1 MSQAPWSQLG
11 APVTSAAREGAAT
24 VRAYAGQAGAIAA
37 IVMLL
42 AQILWRLEWS
52 AAGVPSYP
60 EIIVIAVARLTPL
73 NLFGTITESVGSLA
87 KNSLFVAVLVGIVGA
102 GSSISILVHHL
113 TERRPGHAALST
125 AIAASVG
132 LWLLSVTVIFPVAH
146 LGPFAVKSSRMR
158 PILIETGVT
167 FALFGLV
174 LGALLTRGRASSPV
188 LDGASA
194 PSLSRR
200 VAVMEVAWGAAMLAG
215 LLGLGRLTWRLLRP
229 ESSPAERGPTTAEI
243 IKRQQQRNVG
253 AQLQPSTPGA
263 STPAPNA
270 ARVDFAALEGRG
282 DLTPVLTPVADFYK
296 VSKNIADPR
305 VPVERWQLT
314 VGGLVARE
322 LSLTYDQLRQRPA
335 QTKITTLCCIS
346 NELNGDLISTGEW
359 TGFPLRELLQEAGI
373 DLSRTVDIRL
383 LCADDYE
390 ESFPLAVAMD
400 PDTLVVT
407 ELNGAPLDADHGF
420 PCRLIVP
427 NIYGMKNVKWLE
439 RIEAVD
445 TDILGF
451 WETRGWS
458 DEAVCQI
465 WGRIDFPRQGDEVA
479 AGPLLAAGMAAAGDR
494 GIYRVEVSLDGGT
507 TWAAATLEPPLNEPL
522 TWVRWAFP
530 FDARPGEQTL
540 MIRAIDG
547 DGALMDETRR
557 PPLPDGATGWPT
569 RTFTAT

>member
-1 MSQAPWSQLG
+1 MSQAPWTQLG
-11 APVTSAAREGAAT
+11 TPAGAAT
-24 VRAYAGQAGAIAA
+24 VRARAGQAGAIAA

-42 AQILWRLEWS
+42 AQLLWRLEWS

-60 EIIVIAVARLTPL
+60 EIIVTAVARLTPL
-73 NLFGTITESVGSLA
+73 DLFGTITESVGSLA

-102 GSSISILVHHL
+102 GSSIGILVHRL
-113 TERRPGHAALST
+113 TERRPGRAAALST
-125 AIAASVG
+125 AIAASAG
-132 LWLLSVTVIFPVAH
+132 LWLLSATLIFPVAH
-146 LGPFAVKSSRMR
+146 LGPFAAKSSHMR
-158 PILIETGVT
+158 WILTETGVT

-174 LGALLTRGRASSPV
+174 LGTLLARGGATNVVRGA
-188 LDGASA
+188 ASA
-194 PSLSRR
+194 PVLSRR
-200 VAVMEVAWGAAMLAG
+200 AAVREVAWGAAMLAG
-215 LLGLGRLTWRLLRP
+215 LFGLGRLTWRLLRP
-229 ESSPAERGPTTAEI
+229 QSAPAERGPTTAEI
-243 IKRQQQRNVG
+243 IERQQQGNVG
-253 AQLQPSTPGA
+253 AQSSPTA
-263 STPAPNA
+263 AATPAPTT

-335 QTKITTLCCIS
+335 QRKITTLCCIS

-359 TGFPLRELLQEAGI
+359 TGFPLRELLQEAGL
-373 DLSRTVDIRL
+373 DASRTVDVRL

-479 AGPLLAAGMAAAGDR
+479 AGPLVAAGMAAAGDR

-507 TWAAATLEPPLNEPL
+507 TWAAATLEPSLNEPF

-540 MIRAIDG
+540 TIRAIDG
-547 DGALMDETRR
+547 DGVLMDETRR

-569 RTFTAT
+569 RTFTVT